1 MTTWG
6 RPARRHDRADGYD
19 DYYADDSGRDP
30 YGTPT
35 AAPSRPGRGAPRRDG
50 LVVRG
55 LRALSGVVCGAVI
68 VLTVVV
74 WAAQYLGDKRDFPG
88 PGSAS
93 LSAHVVAVV
102 VASAA
107 QVFADRRR
115 GLAAAVG
122 AGVVY
127 LTGAVLMFTQWWG

>member
-30 YGTPT
+30 YGAPT

-74 WAAQYLGDKRDFPG
+74 WAAQYLGDKRDFRDR
-88 PGSAS
+88 A
-93 LSAHVVAVV
+93 
-102 VASAA
+102 
-107 QVFADRRR
+107 RRR
-115 GLAAAVG
+115 CPRTSSRWSSCRPRRCSRTAG
-122 AGVVY
+122 AGSPPPWAPVWSISR
-127 LTGAVLMFTQWWG
+127 ARC